1 MILEWNILH
10 RVDSLIS
17 LRVYTQF
24 LSHSRAVMALD
35 HIRLG
40 VENKFLQNKSGRI
53 FCVRQ
58 VYFTKSWQQTFYT
71 FYTSHLRWNSVM
83 RRCIYHTN
91 LGKNAKSHNYS
102 RQIALIQYS
111 GPSIVA
117 FLRNR
122 SKNFQNHP
130 VYGQPVLTFDKRQ
143 ICSSARGSRVFEWTS
158 KELRFNI
165 ENSLCLFFIQW
176 FYNDV

>member
-53 FCVRQ
+53 FLR
-58 VYFTKSWQQTFYT
+58 S
-71 FYTSHLRWNSVM
+71 TSLLYKIVA
-83 RRCIYHTN
+83 TN
-91 LGKNAKSHNYS
+91 LLYFLYITSEVKQCYEALYLSYKPRKECKISQLFKTNCTHSIFRTNNRGLFAKPFKKFPKS
-102 RQIALIQYS
+102 
-111 GPSIVA
+111 PSIRPA
-117 FLRNR
+117 
-122 SKNFQNHP
+122 
-130 VYGQPVLTFDKRQ
+130 
-143 ICSSARGSRVFEWTS
+143 GSHFWQAPNLQQCER
-158 KELRFNI
+158 
-165 ENSLCLFFIQW
+165 
-176 FYNDV
+176 